1 MYFKI
6 VNKFDA
12 EMLKMA
18 VEEGFVRDIE
28 NKSERYKK
36 ACELS
41 VQSLLEQVLRFD
53 TFYGARRQ
61 PDKDLGGYAYFLP
74 TLEDVSK
81 FLKTIKEW
89 HGITKLPSEYD
100 DVVAEMEDEDT
111 EFVEQ
116 LFIPS
121 SDFALVFTYP
131 RRKSV

>member
-12 EMLKMA
+12 DMLKMA
-18 VEEGFVRDIE
+18 AEQGFVRDIE
-28 NKSERYKK
+28 NKPEQYKK

-41 VQSLLEQVLRFD
+41 VKSLLEQVLRFD

-74 TLEDVSK
+74 TLEDVSNFFEK
-81 FLKTIKEW
+81 IKEW

-100 DVVAEMEDEDT
+100 EVVAETDDT
-111 EFVEQ
+111 LFVEQ

>member
-1 MYFKI
+1 MYYKV

-18 VEEGFVRDIE
+18 AEEGFVRDIE
-28 NKSERYKK
+28 NKSEHYKK

-61 PDKDLGGYAYFLP
+61 PDNDLGGYAYFFP
-74 TLEDVSK
+74 TLEDVSNFFGK
-81 FLKTIKEW
+81 IKEW
-89 HGITKLPSEYD
+89 HGITNLPSEYD
-100 DVVAEMEDEDT
+100 EVVAETDDT

-131 RRKSV
+131 RRKKV

>member
-28 NKSERYKK
+28 NKPEQYKK

-41 VQSLLEQVLRFD
+41 VQSLLEQVLRLD
-53 TFYGARRQ
+53 KYYDARRQ
-61 PDKDLGGYAYFLP
+61 PDNDLGGYAYFLP
-74 TLEDVSK
+74 TLEDVSNFFGK
-81 FLKTIKEW
+81 IKEW
-89 HGITKLPSEYD
+89 HGITNLPSEYD

-131 RRKSV
+131 RRKKV

>member
-1 MYFKI
+1 MYYKV

-12 EMLKMA
+12 DMLKKA
-18 VEEGFVRDIE
+18 AEQGFVRDIE
-28 NKSERYKK
+28 NKSEHYKK

-61 PDKDLGGYAYFLP
+61 PDNDLGGYAYFFP
-74 TLEDVSK
+74 TLEDVSNFFGK
-81 FLKTIKEW
+81 IKEW
-89 HGITKLPSEYD
+89 HGITNLPSEYD
-100 DVVAEMEDEDT
+100 DVVAENDDI
-111 EFVEQ
+111 EFVES

-131 RRKSV
+131 RRKKV